1 MMKRT
6 YSELVR
12 LPTFTERLRY
22 LLLDGTV
29 AAPTFGA
36 NRYLNQKL
44 YRSPDWQRVRRLVII
59 RDGGNDLGVEGYS
72 IEGAILIHHINPIEA
87 ALAALLHD
95 SAKCLPFEIMLS
107 YAHEAGI
114 TDPTFLSSSAM
125 LHGPVGAYI
134 AREQFSVSNQDVLN
148 AITCT

>member
-1 MMKRT
+1 MRRT
-6 YSELVR
+6 YSELVQ

-44 YRSPDWQRVRRLVII
+44 YRSADWQRVRRLVII

-72 IEGAILIHHINPIEA
+72 IEGAILIHHINPITEEMI
-87 ALAALLHD
+87 LNVD
-95 SAKCLPFEIMLS
+95 PEIFNLDNLILTTRNTHNIIH
-107 YAHEAGI
+107 YGDAGLI
-114 TDPTFLSSSAM
+114 KEDWKPRTPNDTIPW
-125 LHGPVGAYI
+125 
-134 AREQFSVSNQDVLN
+134 R
-148 AITCT
+148 

>member
-29 AAPTFGA
+29 AAPTFGT

-72 IEGAILIHHINPIEA
+72 IEGAILIHHINPITE
-87 ALAALLHD
+87 
-95 SAKCLPFEIMLS
+95 EMI
-107 YAHEAGI
+107 
-114 TDPTFLSSSAM
+114 
-125 LHGPVGAYI
+125 
-134 AREQFSVSNQDVLN
+134 LN
-148 AITCT
+148 ADPEIFNLDNLILTTRNTHNIIHYGDAGLIKEDWKPRTPNDTIPWR

>member
-59 RDGGNDLGVEGYS
+59 RDGGNDLGVDGYS
-72 IEGAILIHHINPIEA
+72 IEGAILIHHINPITE
-87 ALAALLHD
+87 
-95 SAKCLPFEIMLS
+95 EMI
-107 YAHEAGI
+107 
-114 TDPTFLSSSAM
+114 
-125 LHGPVGAYI
+125 
-134 AREQFSVSNQDVLN
+134 LN
-148 AITCT
+148 ADPEIFNLDNLILTTRNTHNIIHYGDAGLIKEDWKPRTPNDTIPWR

>member
-72 IEGAILIHHINPIEA
+72 IEGAILIHHINPITE
-87 ALAALLHD
+87 
-95 SAKCLPFEIMLS
+95 EMI
-107 YAHEAGI
+107 
-114 TDPTFLSSSAM
+114 
-125 LHGPVGAYI
+125 
-134 AREQFSVSNQDVLN
+134 LN
-148 AITCT
+148 ADPEIFNMDNLILTTRNTHNIIHYGDAGLIKEDWKPRTPNDTIPWR

>member
-1 MMKRT
+1 MRRT
-6 YSELVR
+6 YSELVQ

-44 YRSPDWQRVRRLVII
+44 YRSADWQRVRRLVII

-72 IEGAILIHHINPIEA
+72 IEGAILIHHINPITE
-87 ALAALLHD
+87 
-95 SAKCLPFEIMLS
+95 EMI
-107 YAHEAGI
+107 
-114 TDPTFLSSSAM
+114 
-125 LHGPVGAYI
+125 
-134 AREQFSVSNQDVLN
+134 LN
-148 AITCT
+148 ADPEIFNLDNLILTTRNTHNIIHYGDARLIKEDWKPRTPNDTIPWR

>member
-44 YRSPDWQRVRRLVII
+44 YRSPYWQRVRRLVII

-72 IEGAILIHHINPIEA
+72 IEGAILIHHINPITE
-87 ALAALLHD
+87 
-95 SAKCLPFEIMLS
+95 EMI
-107 YAHEAGI
+107 
-114 TDPTFLSSSAM
+114 
-125 LHGPVGAYI
+125 
-134 AREQFSVSNQDVLN
+134 LN
-148 AITCT
+148 ADPEIFNLDNLVLTTRNTHNIIHYGDAGLIKEDWKPRTPNDTIPWR

>member
-1 MMKRT
+1 MRRT
-6 YSELVR
+6 YSELVQ

-72 IEGAILIHHINPIEA
+72 IEGAILIHHINPVTEEMI
-87 ALAALLHD
+87 
-95 SAKCLPFEIMLS
+95 
-107 YAHEAGI
+107 
-114 TDPTFLSSSAM
+114 
-125 LHGPVGAYI
+125 
-134 AREQFSVSNQDVLN
+134 LN
-148 AITCT
+148 ADPEIFNLDNLILTTRNTHNIIHYGDAGLIKEDWKPRTPNDTIPWR

>member
-1 MMKRT
+1 MRRT

-44 YRSPDWQRVRRLVII
+44 YRSADWQRVRRLVII

-72 IEGAILIHHINPIEA
+72 IEGAILIHHINPITEEMI
-87 ALAALLHD
+87 LNVD
-95 SAKCLPFEIMLS
+95 PEIFNLDNLILTTRNTHNIIH
-107 YAHEAGI
+107 YGDAGLI
-114 TDPTFLSSSAM
+114 KEDWKPRTPNDTIPW
-125 LHGPVGAYI
+125 
-134 AREQFSVSNQDVLN
+134 R
-148 AITCT
+148 

>member
-1 MMKRT
+1 MKRT
-6 YSELVR
+6 YSELVQ

-72 IEGAILIHHINPIEA
+72 IEGAILIHHINPITEEMI
-87 ALAALLHD
+87 LNVD
-95 SAKCLPFEIMLS
+95 PEIFNLDNLILTTRNTHNIIH
-107 YAHEAGI
+107 YGDAGLI
-114 TDPTFLSSSAM
+114 KEDWKPRTHNDTIPW
-125 LHGPVGAYI
+125 
-134 AREQFSVSNQDVLN
+134 R
-148 AITCT
+148 

>member
-1 MMKRT
+1 MKRT
-6 YSELVR
+6 YSELVQ

-44 YRSPDWQRVRRLVII
+44 YRSADWQRVRRLVII

-72 IEGAILIHHINPIEA
+72 IEGAILIHHINPITE
-87 ALAALLHD
+87 
-95 SAKCLPFEIMLS
+95 EMI
-107 YAHEAGI
+107 
-114 TDPTFLSSSAM
+114 
-125 LHGPVGAYI
+125 
-134 AREQFSVSNQDVLN
+134 LN
-148 AITCT
+148 ADPEIFNLDNLILTTRNTHNIIHYGDAGLIKEDWKPRTPNDTIPWR

>member
-44 YRSPDWQRVRRLVII
+44 YCSADWQRVRRLVII
-59 RDGGNDLGVEGYS
+59 RDEGNDLGVEGYS
-72 IEGAILIHHINPIEA
+72 IEGAILIHHINPITE
-87 ALAALLHD
+87 
-95 SAKCLPFEIMLS
+95 EMI
-107 YAHEAGI
+107 
-114 TDPTFLSSSAM
+114 
-125 LHGPVGAYI
+125 
-134 AREQFSVSNQDVLN
+134 LN
-148 AITCT
+148 ADPEIFNLDNLILTTRNTHNIIHYGDAGLIKEDWKPRTPNDTIPWR

>member
-1 MMKRT
+1 MKRT
-6 YSELVR
+6 YSELVQ

-72 IEGAILIHHINPIEA
+72 IEGAILIHHINPITE
-87 ALAALLHD
+87 
-95 SAKCLPFEIMLS
+95 EM
-107 YAHEAGI
+107 
-114 TDPTFLSSSAM
+114 
-125 LHGPVGAYI
+125 
-134 AREQFSVSNQDVLN
+134 VLN
-148 AITCT
+148 VDPEIFNLDNLILTTRNTHNIIHYGDAGLIKEDWKPRTPNDTIPWR

>member
-29 AAPTFGA
+29 AAPTFGT

-72 IEGAILIHHINPIEA
+72 IEGAILIHHINPITE
-87 ALAALLHD
+87 
-95 SAKCLPFEIMLS
+95 EMI
-107 YAHEAGI
+107 
-114 TDPTFLSSSAM
+114 
-125 LHGPVGAYI
+125 
-134 AREQFSVSNQDVLN
+134 LN
-148 AITCT
+148 ADPEIFNLDNLILTTRNTHNIIHYGDAGLIKEDWKPRSPNDTIPWR

>member
-1 MMKRT
+1 MRRT

-72 IEGAILIHHINPIEA
+72 IEGAILIHHINPITE
-87 ALAALLHD
+87 
-95 SAKCLPFEIMLS
+95 EMI
-107 YAHEAGI
+107 
-114 TDPTFLSSSAM
+114 
-125 LHGPVGAYI
+125 
-134 AREQFSVSNQDVLN
+134 LN
-148 AITCT
+148 ADPEIFNLDNLILTTRNTHNIIHYGDAGLIKEDWKPRTPNDTIPWR

>member
-1 MMKRT
+1 MRRT
-6 YSELVR
+6 YSELVQ

-44 YRSPDWQRVRRLVII
+44 YRSADWQRVRRLVII

-72 IEGAILIHHINPIEA
+72 IEGAILIHHINPITE
-87 ALAALLHD
+87 
-95 SAKCLPFEIMLS
+95 EMI
-107 YAHEAGI
+107 
-114 TDPTFLSSSAM
+114 
-125 LHGPVGAYI
+125 
-134 AREQFSVSNQDVLN
+134 LN
-148 AITCT
+148 ADPEIFNLDNLILTTRNTHNIIHYGDAGLIKEDWKPRSPNDTIPWR

>member
-1 MMKRT
+1 MRRT
-6 YSELVR
+6 YSELVQ

-44 YRSPDWQRVRRLVII
+44 YRSADWQRIRRLVII

-72 IEGAILIHHINPIEA
+72 IEGAILIHHINPITE
-87 ALAALLHD
+87 
-95 SAKCLPFEIMLS
+95 EMI
-107 YAHEAGI
+107 
-114 TDPTFLSSSAM
+114 
-125 LHGPVGAYI
+125 
-134 AREQFSVSNQDVLN
+134 LN
-148 AITCT
+148 ADPEIFNLDNLILTTRNTHNIIHYGDAGLIKEDWKPRTPNDTIPWR

>member
-1 MMKRT
+1 MKRT
-6 YSELVR
+6 YSELVQ

-72 IEGAILIHHINPIEA
+72 IEGAILIHHINPITEEMI
-87 ALAALLHD
+87 LNVD
-95 SAKCLPFEIMLS
+95 PEIFNLDNLILTTRNTHNIIH
-107 YAHEAGI
+107 YGDAGLI
-114 TDPTFLSSSAM
+114 KEDWKPRTPNDTIPW
-125 LHGPVGAYI
+125 
-134 AREQFSVSNQDVLN
+134 R
-148 AITCT
+148 

>member
-1 MMKRT
+1 MRRT
-6 YSELVR
+6 YSELVQ

-72 IEGAILIHHINPIEA
+72 IEGAILIHHINPITE
-87 ALAALLHD
+87 
-95 SAKCLPFEIMLS
+95 EMI
-107 YAHEAGI
+107 
-114 TDPTFLSSSAM
+114 
-125 LHGPVGAYI
+125 
-134 AREQFSVSNQDVLN
+134 LN
-148 AITCT
+148 ADPEIFNLDNLILTTRNTHNIIHYGDAGLIKEDWKPRTPNDTIPWR

>member
-1 MMKRT
+1 
-6 YSELVR
+6 VQ

-44 YRSPDWQRVRRLVII
+44 YRSADWQRVRRLVII

-72 IEGAILIHHINPIEA
+72 IEGAILIHHINPITE
-87 ALAALLHD
+87 
-95 SAKCLPFEIMLS
+95 EMI
-107 YAHEAGI
+107 
-114 TDPTFLSSSAM
+114 
-125 LHGPVGAYI
+125 
-134 AREQFSVSNQDVLN
+134 LN
-148 AITCT
+148 ADPEIFNLDNLILTTRNTHNIIHYGDAGLIKEDWKPRTPNDTIPWR

>member
-1 MMKRT
+1 
-6 YSELVR
+6 VQ

-44 YRSPDWQRVRRLVII
+44 YRSADWQRVRRLVII

-72 IEGAILIHHINPIEA
+72 IEGAILIHHINPITE
-87 ALAALLHD
+87 
-95 SAKCLPFEIMLS
+95 EMI
-107 YAHEAGI
+107 
-114 TDPTFLSSSAM
+114 
-125 LHGPVGAYI
+125 
-134 AREQFSVSNQDVLN
+134 LN
-148 AITCT
+148 ADPEIFNLDNLILTTRNTHNIIHYGDAGLIKEDWKPRAPNDTIPWR

>member
-44 YRSPDWQRVRRLVII
+44 YRSADWQRVRRLVII

-72 IEGAILIHHINPIEA
+72 IEGAILIHHINPITE
-87 ALAALLHD
+87 
-95 SAKCLPFEIMLS
+95 EMI
-107 YAHEAGI
+107 
-114 TDPTFLSSSAM
+114 
-125 LHGPVGAYI
+125 
-134 AREQFSVSNQDVLN
+134 LN
-148 AITCT
+148 ADPEIFNLDNLILTTRNTHNIIHYGDAGLIKEDWKPRTPNDTIPWR

>member
-1 MMKRT
+1 MRRT
-6 YSELVR
+6 YSELVQ

-44 YRSPDWQRVRRLVII
+44 YRSADWQRIRRLVII

-72 IEGAILIHHINPIEA
+72 IEGAILIHHINPITE
-87 ALAALLHD
+87 
-95 SAKCLPFEIMLS
+95 EMI
-107 YAHEAGI
+107 
-114 TDPTFLSSSAM
+114 
-125 LHGPVGAYI
+125 
-134 AREQFSVSNQDVLN
+134 LN
-148 AITCT
+148 ADPEIFNLDNLILTTRSTHNIIHYGDAGLIKEDWKPRTPNDTIPWR

>member
-1 MMKRT
+1 
-6 YSELVR
+6 VQ

-44 YRSPDWQRVRRLVII
+44 YRSADWQRVRRLVII

-72 IEGAILIHHINPIEA
+72 IEGAILIHHINPITE
-87 ALAALLHD
+87 
-95 SAKCLPFEIMLS
+95 EMI
-107 YAHEAGI
+107 
-114 TDPTFLSSSAM
+114 
-125 LHGPVGAYI
+125 
-134 AREQFSVSNQDVLN
+134 LN
-148 AITCT
+148 ADPEIFNLDNLILTTRNTHNIIHYGDAGLIKEDWKPRSPNDTIPWR

>member
-59 RDGGNDLGVEGYS
+59 RDGGNDLSVEGYS
-72 IEGAILIHHINPIEA
+72 IEGAILIHHINPITE
-87 ALAALLHD
+87 
-95 SAKCLPFEIMLS
+95 EMI
-107 YAHEAGI
+107 
-114 TDPTFLSSSAM
+114 
-125 LHGPVGAYI
+125 
-134 AREQFSVSNQDVLN
+134 LN
-148 AITCT
+148 ADPEIFNLDNLVLTTRNTHNIIHYGDAGLIKEDWKPRTPNDTIPWR